1 MAMQP
6 SMRAIPS
13 AIALAVADDLPAQA
27 PAADAP
33 TASPAMEPLM
43 RMAGFLSQLGQ
54 FTVTLQS
61 GRNRRGSRRRPPTGR
76 RDSNIPE
83 QERWAETN
91 CVSSS
96 KIKSLTNDGLSAHPD
111 HGDRSASSGSFLA

>member
-1 MAMQP
+1 MQP

-13 AIALAVADDLPAQA
+13 AIALAVADGPPAQV

-33 TASPAMEPLM
+33 TASPAMQPLM

-61 GRNRRGSRRRPPTGR
+61 GPNRRGSQRRPPTGR

-83 QERWAETN
+83 
-91 CVSSS
+91 
-96 KIKSLTNDGLSAHPD
+96 P
-111 HGDRSASSGSFLA
+111 